1 MKKLNDKIGQV
12 FGRLTVIDALENY
25 RVLVKCECGTVKDV
39 YYYDLAYGKTVSCGC
54 LNRENIIKRST
65 THNNTHTRLY
75 ETWKFMKKR
84 CCNSKAI
91 GYHNYGGRGI
101 TVCKEWLEF
110 KPFYDWAI
118 NNGYTDELTID
129 RINVNGN
136 YEPQNCRWITRKE
149 QCFNRRNNHFLTF
162 NGKTQTMKE
171 WSIETGLHYDCI
183 RCRINRYGWSTEK
196 ALTTP
201 VKGKQNG

>member
-1 MKKLNDKIGQV
+1 MVEYDKKFKPQQKHGLCKHRLFKIWSNMKDRCLREKN
-12 FGRLTVIDALENY
+12 TAY
-25 RVLVKCECGTVKDV
+25 KD
-39 YYYDLAYGKTVSCGC
+39 
-54 LNRENIIKRST
+54 
-65 THNNTHTRLY
+65 
-75 ETWKFMKKR
+75 
-84 CCNSKAI
+84 
-91 GYHNYGGRGI
+91 YGGRGI
-101 TVCKEWLEF
+101 TVCQEWMDDF
-110 KPFYDWAI
+110 INFYIWAMK
-118 NNGYTDELTID
+118 NGYKDDLSID

-201 VKGKQNG
+201 AKGKQNG